1 MIHFRGHLAR
11 IWKRVYI
18 VVAVVALAA
27 LAASMPN
34 QDTKYTATASL
45 ITVSANRAPEQ
56 DGILARGYVDLL
68 VEPSFQQELREKA
81 GVPADV
87 TLAARTAA
95 ASPIIYVSATS
106 TDRTTAERSAARA
119 AEQFRTQI
127 NASLT
132 ASRDGSVAE
141 MRQAFEQAAPKGA
154 VREAALV
161 QLQDR
166 IDALNADIT
175 NKLQILQLDSDATA
189 STPATVR
196 VVAVAVVGGLLLGC
210 GIALALGFF
219 SRRLTTPY
227 DLREKAS
234 IEPLLV
240 IPPVGARDG
249 GTARQA
255 QLRQLAATVAL
266 ATVPSSTVATRAHSR
281 SRRETTA
288 GSPTVIAVTTVGSTL
303 ETGEISRAVATYRA
317 DQGVTTVLVH
327 TDTDWPLGNSD
338 LSGQPLAGGLF
349 MITKSVGAGFRE
361 VLPARAYSDPHELLG
376 IEHMRTLAD
385 SLRAMADLVV
395 IQAPDAKSSDARM
408 VCAVADRTLL
418 VVKEGASANEVVAAR
433 NALQES
439 GVHLLGVVFVRLTSR
454 HRWLPTRH
462 IGAKAVP
469 ITESN
474 DEPRHQPGS
483 EKWAGAAADEQPPEL
498 GRLPTAAGGSLAEN
512 TADKPTGGPVVG
524 EPSRVGSHY

>member
-11 IWKRVYI
+11 IWRRVYI
-18 VVAVVALAA
+18 VVAVVALAG
-27 LAASMPN
+27 LASLPN
-34 QDTKYTATASL
+34 QDTQYTATASL

-68 VEPSFQQELREKA
+68 IEPSFQQELREKA

-106 TDRTTAERSAARA
+106 TDRTTAQTAAARA

-132 ASRDGSVAE
+132 ASRDSSVAE
-141 MRQAFEQAAPKGA
+141 MREAFEQAAPKGA
-154 VREAALV
+154 VRDAALV
-161 QLQDR
+161 RLQDR

-175 NKLQILQLDSDATA
+175 NKLQILQLEGDATA
-189 STPATVR
+189 SKPATVR

-210 GIALALGFF
+210 GIALVLGFF

-234 IEPLLV
+234 IEPLVV

-255 QLRQLAATVAL
+255 QLRQLATTVAL
-266 ATVPSSTVATRAHSR
+266 ATVQTSTVATRAHSH

-288 GSPTVIAVTTVGSTL
+288 GSSTVIAVTTVGRTP
-303 ETGEISRAVATYRA
+303 ETGEISRAVAMYRA

-327 TDTDWPLGNSD
+327 TDTDRPLGNSD

-361 VLPARAYSDPHELLG
+361 VLPIRAYSDPHELLG

-395 IQAPDAKSSDARM
+395 IQAPDAKSSEARM
-408 VCAVADRTLL
+408 VCAAADRTLL

-439 GVHLLGVVFVRLTSR
+439 GVQLLGVVFVRLKSR
-454 HRWLPTRH
+454 RRWLPTRH

-469 ITESN
+469 IPESN
-474 DEPRHQPGS
+474 DEPRHRLES
-483 EKWAGAAADEQPPEL
+483 STFTTSAPPSHRPQARESATGR
-498 GRLPTAAGGSLAEN
+498 GRL
-512 TADKPTGGPVVG
+512 V
-524 EPSRVGSHY
+524 